1 MATFY
6 RYLHYRNCLFGLSG
20 SLSNWKFYLVS
31 KAPTNEES
39 FVYGAVIAT
48 LDTIDSGII
57 HVYLPL

>member
-1 MATFY
+1 
-6 RYLHYRNCLFGLSG
+6 
-20 SLSNWKFYLVS
+20 LVS